1 MAKADSIIDALEKYF
16 IGCELLKD
24 GALRV
29 DYLGKSRWNIPL
41 RSCLAD
47 PVVKEVSRRKYR
59 PAIPFRIRIQG
70 ILQPGTPAEHPEQ
83 CIL

>member
-29 DYLGKSRWNIPL
+29 DYLGKSRWNTPL
-41 RSCLAD
+41 RFCLA
-47 PVVKEVSRRKYR
+47 
-59 PAIPFRIRIQG
+59 IQ
-70 ILQPGTPAEHPEQ
+70 L
-83 CIL
+83 

>member
-29 DYLGKSRWNIPL
+29 DYLGEK
-41 RSCLAD
+41 
-47 PVVKEVSRRKYR
+47 PV
-59 PAIPFRIRIQG
+59 
-70 ILQPGTPAEHPEQ
+70 
-83 CIL
+83 

>member
-29 DYLGKSRWNIPL
+29 DYLGENRWNTPL
-41 RSCLAD
+41 RFCLA
-47 PVVKEVSRRKYR
+47 
-59 PAIPFRIRIQG
+59 IR
-70 ILQPGTPAEHPEQ
+70 L
-83 CIL
+83 